1 MQLKHILVPTD
12 FGDAAAEALVYATA
26 LAGKFEARVTLL
38 HVYEIPLYA
47 YSTAM
52 YLTSDVLKGI
62 EAAARARLQEALDE
76 VRKRMPT
83 AATVLSTGAP
93 ADTIYATIK
102 DIGADL
108 VVMGTHGR
116 RGLGHMFLGSV
127 AEKTVRRS
135 PVPVLVVHPRPAA
148 DV

>member
-1 MQLKHILVPTD
+1 MQLKKILVPTD
-12 FGDAAAEALVYATA
+12 FGDAAAEALAYAVA
-26 LAGKFEARVTLL
+26 LADKFEARITLL
-38 HVYEIPLYA
+38 HAYEIPIYA
-47 YSTAM
+47 YSTAT
-52 YLTSDVLKGI
+52 YLTTDVLKAI
-62 EAAARARLQEALDE
+62 EAAARKRLQETLDE
-76 VRKRMPT
+76 VRKQAPT
-83 AATVLSTGAP
+83 AATILSVGTP
-93 ADTIYATIK
+93 AEAIVATIK

-148 DV
+148 DT